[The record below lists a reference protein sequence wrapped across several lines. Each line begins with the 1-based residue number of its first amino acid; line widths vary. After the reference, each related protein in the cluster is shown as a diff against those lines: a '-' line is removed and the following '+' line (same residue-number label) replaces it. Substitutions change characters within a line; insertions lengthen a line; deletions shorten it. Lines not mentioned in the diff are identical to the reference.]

1 MWVKAYNVGSRWERF
16 CHGLKALPW
25 RPLPRR
31 PRRPQRLGLLLP
43 DPTGVASPV
52 KATRLVGELAD
63 SVAYTHGL
71 VEVAVERG
79 WWSRRIC
86 SRLTLAECV
95 EESSTDSIVKDSPE
109 LLEVM
114 IDGSRPD
121 YPPAPTAGTLLKYY
135 VDSRKGSVLFLGA
148 RRQPLHA

>member
-1 MWVKAYNVGSRWERF
+1 M
-16 CHGLKALPW
+16 
-25 RPLPRR
+25 
-31 PRRPQRLGLLLP
+31 
-43 DPTGVASPV
+43 

-71 VEVAVERG
+71 VEVAVEKG

-95 EESSTDSIVKDSPE
+95 EETSADQVVEGSPE

-121 YPPAPTAGTLLKYY
+121 YTAPTARTLLKYY
-135 VDSRKGSVLFLGA
+135 VDSRKGSILFLGA
-148 RRQPLHA
+148 HRPRLGWARGWGFNPPVRLDVQVGAVGSEEENATLAAVHIVLE